1 MTRADQLMQEWLG
14 RLRQD
19 RPDQP
24 EGLYRSLVG
33 WLLGVPPDRFEDL
46 APEQWALARQ
56 GMEYRYRLF
65 LERYWQVSPEQGYQ
79 RLVKRLSGVFLIRQK
94 VDTWVALSRDRSRTV
109 VEVVQEVV
117 QEMIQSD
124 RHLAQAITSI
134 ATCTDNPRLRNLLL
148 LASLEE
154 YCLRSV
160 RNQPLILYRLLN
172 HLRRSQRGGMTQV
185 PTGELVQILSEDVTA
200 TNGEESLSRLD
211 GEAWHRYHQEQS
223 QLDQRSQRAQVKSA
237 LVAHLHRHLGE
248 GAVRWLEL
256 HLQGLTPEDIAQ
268 RLDLPVKKVYR
279 LREQVTY
286 HALKIFALKE
296 QPSLVMD
303 WLKTSLRDHNF
314 GLTPSQ
320 WQQFWQGLSGDQ
332 RRIVE
337 AARRGQSL
345 EEIAQGLALKSKQV
359 KSQWVDLYL
368 RAQDLRRQPHQPR
381 NDDLETDDSSP
392 G

>member
-1 MTRADQLMQEWLG
+1 MQEWLG

-19 RPDQP
+19 QPGQP
-24 EGLYRSLVG
+24 EGVYRSLVG
-33 WLLGVPPDRFEDL
+33 WLLGVPPDRFEAL
-46 APEQWALARQ
+46 APEQLALARQ

-94 VDTWVALSRDRSRTV
+94 VNTWVTLSRDRSRTV

-124 RHLAQAITSI
+124 RHLAQELKSI
-134 ATCTDNPRLRNLLL
+134 EACTDNLRLRSVLL

-154 YCLRSV
+154 YCLRTV
-160 RNQPLILYRLLN
+160 RNQPLILYRFLN
-172 HLRRSQRGGMTQV
+172 HLGRSQRAGMTQV
-185 PTGELVQILSEDVTA
+185 PTGELVQILSEDVTT
-200 TNGEESLSRLD
+200 TNGEEALSRLD

-237 LVAHLHRHLGE
+237 LVAHLQRHLGE
-248 GAVRWLEL
+248 GAVHWLEL

-296 QPSLVMD
+296 QPSLVLE
-303 WLKTSLRDHNF
+303 WLKTSLRDHDF
-314 GLTPSQ
+314 GLTPGQ

-337 AARRGQSL
+337 AGRQGQSL
-345 EEIAQGLALKSKQV
+345 QEIAQGLGLKSKQV
-359 KSQWVDLYL
+359 KAQWVDLYL
-368 RAQDLRRQPHQPR
+368 RAQDLRR
-381 NDDLETDDSSP
+381 
-392 G
+392 

>member
-1 MTRADQLMQEWLG
+1 MTRADQLMEEWLG

-19 RPDQP
+19 QPDQP

-94 VDTWVALSRDRSRTV
+94 VNTWVALSRDRRRTV

-124 RHLAQAITSI
+124 RHLAQELTSI

-185 PTGELVQILSEDVTA
+185 PTGELVQILSEEVTV

-223 QLDQRSQRAQVKSA
+223 ELDQRSQRAQVKSA

-248 GAVRWLEL
+248 VAVRWLEL

-268 RLDLPVKKVYR
+268 RLDLSVKKVYR

-296 QPSLVMD
+296 QPSLVLD
-303 WLKTSLRDHNF
+303 WLKTSLRDHDF
-314 GLTPSQ
+314 GLTPGQ
-320 WQQFWQGLSGDQ
+320 WRQFWQGLSGDQ
-332 RRIVE
+332 RQIVE
-337 AARRGQSL
+337 AGRRGQSL
-345 EEIAQGLALKSKQV
+345 EDIAQGLALKSKQV
-359 KSQWVDLYL
+359 KAQWVDLYL
-368 RAQDLRRQPHQPR
+368 RAQDLRRQPHQPC
-381 NDDLETDDSSP
+381 NKGLEVDDSSP

>member
-19 RPDQP
+19 QPGQP
-24 EGLYRSLVG
+24 EGVYRSLVG
-33 WLLGVPPDRFEDL
+33 WLLGVPPDRFEAL
-46 APEQWALARQ
+46 APEQLALARQ

-94 VDTWVALSRDRSRTV
+94 VNTWVTLSRDRSRTV

-124 RHLAQAITSI
+124 RYLAQELKSI
-134 ATCTDNPRLRNLLL
+134 EACTDNLRLRSLLL

-154 YCLRSV
+154 YCLRTV
-160 RNQPLILYRLLN
+160 RNQPLILYRFLN
-172 HLRRSQRGGMTQV
+172 HLGRSQRAGMTQV

-200 TNGEESLSRLD
+200 TNGEEALSRLD

-248 GAVRWLEL
+248 GAVHWLEL

-286 HALKIFALKE
+286 HALRIFALKE
-296 QPSLVMD
+296 QPSLVLD
-303 WLKTSLRDHNF
+303 WLKTSLQDHSF
-314 GLTPSQ
+314 GLTPGQ
-320 WQQFWQGLSGDQ
+320 WQQFWQGLSAEQQ
-332 RRIVE
+332 RILE
-337 AARRGQSL
+337 AGRQGQAL
-345 EEIAQGLALKSKQV
+345 EVSAQGLVLKSKQV
-359 KSQWVDLYL
+359 KAQWVDRYL
-368 RAQDLRRQPHQPR
+368 RAQDLRYLPPQSRSR
-381 NDDLETDDSSP
+381 GLKVDDSIV